1 MIEHCI
7 QWVLSIIAVE
17 AVTEIIINGEIFLPV
32 RNALSKMSDFLR
44 KLLSCGYCS
53 SVWVAASIAWALPGA
68 ATGYPV
74 VDIIIRI
81 FVLHRLS
88 NLAHELFGR
97 LFARLPF
104 TFVFDMTQR
113 KADESPTPPIVEVS
127 DGDETIPADE
137 TA

>member
-7 QWVLSIIAVE
+7 KWILSIIAVE
-17 AVTEIIINGEIFLPV
+17 AVTEIIINGEIFLPI
-32 RNALSKMSDFLR
+32 RNTLSKMSVFLR

-53 SVWVAASIAWALPGA
+53 SVWVAASIAWALPGTV
-68 ATGYPV
+68 TGYLV
-74 VDIIIRI
+74 IDIIIRT

-104 TFVFDMTQR
+104 TFVFDVTRR
-113 KADESPTPPIVEVS
+113 KADEPPTSPIIEVS
-127 DGDETIPADE
+127 DGDETVPADE